1 MTSTYM
7 PFDSVDSPPP
17 LITQE
22 LVIFCEQ
29 KGYNLI
35 IGTDCNSHDRYWGSS
50 NNNERGEDLLEFIV
64 STNMEVCNI
73 GNQPTFVVANRSEVL
88 DITLVSF
95 DLFSRI
101 REWKVLDKDMLSD
114 HRPISF
120 ELSTTLKKVS
130 KYRNVRKTDWGK
142 YQERLV
148 EELDYIDSQGN
159 LNTQAQQLNTAIIS
173 AYHDS
178 CIPRKKKRK
187 KDIPW
192 WNNDL
197 AELKRDYKRKRAAY
211 HRDRTD
217 ENRIARNRA
226 DALYKRSMKEAK
238 RESWRNFC
246 EKLDKLPAVARMHRL
261 MKNGGMANI
270 GTLQRADKSFT
281 TDATETLTELMDT
294 LIPSRNPN
302 LPRYSVES
310 FLTDNNFN
318 IDDEVLDRIIN
329 TTTIIAAV
337 KQFQPVKSPGA
348 DGIYPILLQKGISLL
363 ALHLERIYKMSLT
376 SGRIADPWKIVKT
389 VFIPK
394 PGKEDYNTAK
404 SFRPISLMSFILKTL
419 ERLIF

>member
-88 DITLVSF
+88 DITLVSI

-130 KYRNVRKTDWGK
+130 KYRNVRKTDWDK
-142 YQERLV
+142 YHERLA
-148 EELDYIDSQGN
+148 EELDYIDAQGN
-159 LNTQAQQLNTAIIS
+159 LDTQAQQLNSAIIS

-178 CIPRKKKRK
+178 CIPRKKKCN
-187 KDIPW
+187 KDM
-192 WNNDL
+192 
-197 AELKRDYKRKRAAY
+197 
-211 HRDRTD
+211 T
-217 ENRIARNRA
+217 
-226 DALYKRSMKEAK
+226 
-238 RESWRNFC
+238 
-246 EKLDKLPAVARMHRL
+246 
-261 MKNGGMANI
+261 
-270 GTLQRADKSFT
+270 
-281 TDATETLTELMDT
+281 
-294 LIPSRNPN
+294 
-302 LPRYSVES
+302 
-310 FLTDNNFN
+310 
-318 IDDEVLDRIIN
+318 
-329 TTTIIAAV
+329 
-337 KQFQPVKSPGA
+337 
-348 DGIYPILLQKGISLL
+348 
-363 ALHLERIYKMSLT
+363 
-376 SGRIADPWKIVKT
+376 
-389 VFIPK
+389 
-394 PGKEDYNTAK
+394 
-404 SFRPISLMSFILKTL
+404 
-419 ERLIF
+419 